1 MSATKAIFLR
11 LDRLFPYQARTDTPI
26 SAWMIYILLTY
37 AAVSLTVLE
46 YFGRPE
52 FFARQFP
59 GYASLAYGLYPHL
72 WWAASTLILF
82 LLAPMLIVRQLF
94 NHHLGD
100 YGFRLSVKQRHLLL
114 YAGLLVAMLPIVFY
128 TAGRP
133 DFQNIYPFY
142 RGAHS
147 ATGGQVVAWEIFYLG
162 QFIAVEFF
170 FRGFLLFGLERV
182 MGRYAIWVAM
192 LPYCMLHF
200 HKPPLEAFA
209 AIVAGLILGEVALRT
224 RTLWGGVL
232 VHVGVAGTMELLVLR

>member
-1 MSATKAIFLR
+1 MKSLLLR
-11 LDRLFPYQARTDTPI
+11 LDQLFPYQARTDTPI
-26 SAWMIYILLTY
+26 SPWMIYSLLAYT
-37 AAVSLTVLE
+37 AFCLTVLE

-52 FFARQFP
+52 FFTRQFP
-59 GYASLAYGLYPHL
+59 ELATHAFGLYPHL
-72 WWAASTLILF
+72 WWAASTLIL
-82 LLAPMLIVRQLF
+82 LLLVPVLMVRLLF
-94 NHHLGD
+94 DHRLDD
-100 YGFRLSVKQRHLLL
+100 YGFRTIIKKRHLLL
-114 YAGLLVAMLPIVFY
+114 YLGLLVAMLPIVAY

-133 DFQNIYPFY
+133 DFQGIYPFY
-142 RGAHS
+142 RGAYS
-147 ATGGQVVAWEIFYLG
+147 ATTAQVTAWEFFYLS

-224 RTLWGGVL
+224 RTLWGGVM
-232 VHVGVAGTMELLVLR
+232 VHVGVAGFMEFLILR